1 MRRLVSEFSE
11 DDASDV
17 RGFLRE
23 LLELQVG
30 QGYLDEWTEAVSG

>member
-17 RGFLRE
+17 GVFLRE